1 MSNIFALSRMKVLA
15 LVTYCAN
22 GSELRQKF
30 RIEHQNYNKKLK
42 MDGNLVMAGS
52 DTDYSI
58 SVRVY
63 EAENLQTV
71 EKIIELDPYF
81 TNTIWTD
88 FTLYP
93 FNQVY

>member
-1 MSNIFALSRMKVLA
+1 
-15 LVTYCAN
+15 
-22 GSELRQKF
+22 
-30 RIEHQNYNKKLK
+30 
-42 MDGNLVMAGS
+42 MAGS

-63 EAENLQTV
+63 EAESLQTV
-71 EKIIELDPYF
+71 EKIIEQDPYF
-81 TNTIWTD
+81 KNTIWTD

>member
-1 MSNIFALSRMKVLA
+1 MKVLA
-15 LVTYCAN
+15 LVTYCAK

-42 MDGNLVMAGS
+42 EDGNLVMAGS

-63 EAENLQTV
+63 EADNLQTV

-81 TNTIWTD
+81 TNTIWTN
-88 FTLYP
+88 FTLYQ

>member
-1 MSNIFALSRMKVLA
+1 MKVLA
-15 LVTYCAN
+15 LVTYCDN

-30 RIEHQNYNKKLK
+30 RIEHQKYNKKLNIN
-42 MDGNLVMAGS
+42 GNLVMAGA